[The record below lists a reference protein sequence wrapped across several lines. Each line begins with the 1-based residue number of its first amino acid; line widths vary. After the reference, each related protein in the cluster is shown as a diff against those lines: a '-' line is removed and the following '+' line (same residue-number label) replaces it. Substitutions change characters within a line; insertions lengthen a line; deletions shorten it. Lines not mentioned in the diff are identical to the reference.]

1 MPKNL
6 LCVLLSLAACTPIP
20 RPHSTIR
27 GDDSGFLGA
36 LSFSHQLSE
45 STVEESTYGIRLE
58 LEGMGGN
65 ITQNIPSDRT
75 VQLDDVVLTGPGE
88 LDLDFNYRSATLGFY
103 MGKTMGPWKLEG
115 LVGLAHS
122 NLHARGRLGG
132 LTDSADLESTALHL
146 SGDASYRF
154 GSSTEVYYRLGGMPL
169 VERGEATIFQTQ
181 LGGRWKINQTLTI
194 SAGMQSWNYLRKRR
208 GGSSGPSG
216 MDLTLSGPFLRLGF
230 LF

>member
-1 MPKNL
+1 MPKTL
-6 LCVLLSLAACTPIP
+6 LCGLLSLAACAPIP
-20 RPHSTIR
+20 RSPSTIR

-36 LSFSHQLSE
+36 LSFSHQLSKPTE
-45 STVEESTYGIRLE
+45 DGSTYGIRLE

-65 ITQNIPSDRT
+65 ITQNIPMGRT
-75 VQLDDVVLTGPGE
+75 VQLDDVVLAGPGE
-88 LDLDFNYRSATLGFY
+88 LDLDFNYQAAALGFY
-103 MGKTMGPWKLEG
+103 MSKTMGQWKLEG
-115 LVGLAHS
+115 LAGLGHS

-132 LTDSADLESTALHL
+132 LTDAADLESTGLYL
-146 SGDASYRF
+146 NGEASYPF
-154 GSSTEVYYRLGGMPL
+154 GSSIELYYRLGGIPL
-169 VERGEATIFQTQ
+169 VRRGESTTFQTQ

-216 MDLTLSGPFLRLGF
+216 MDLTLTGPFLRLGF